1 MLLERRAP
9 ARIPLIS
16 VISGLSHALDLT
28 EGHPPGHAN
37 RSCIIGMRI
46 AQAIGL
52 PVDQQIN
59 LHHALLLKDAGCSSN
74 AQRVHELFGGDD
86 HEVKR
91 AAWLRDWR
99 RFADQVSHAL
109 QYTERRGSLFA
120 RMRKLIVLAA
130 KGPRGGGELFRIRC
144 DRGAQIALAMGFP
157 RQTAEAI
164 RSMDEHW
171 DGGGYPDG
179 LRTHAIPL
187 ESRIINLA
195 QVAEIFFET
204 GGSALALETVAR
216 RSGRWFDPELA
227 RVFTRIATPPGFWY
241 ALRSE
246 NLIPAV
252 TSLQPPPSSVAADPG
267 MLERIAL
274 AFAWVIDAKSP
285 YTYEHSEGV
294 SAIAGRI
301 GERLGLSIEQ
311 TARLRQMAL
320 LHDIGKLAV
329 PNRILDKRGPLTG
342 EELALVRTHPRHTRD
357 ILSRVPIFDELADE
371 AASHH
376 ERMDG
381 RGYHRGLL
389 AGKFSAGARA
399 LAVADVTEALGSDRP
414 YRKGMSPDAVAQVL
428 REASG
433 TALCP
438 QAVDAALDVLSAPAP
453 RPTSSRSLFRL
464 AESSFL
470 HG

>member
-1 MLLERRAP
+1 MLPERRAP

-16 VISGLSHALDLT
+16 VIAGLSHALDLT

-46 AQAIGL
+46 AQALGL
-52 PVDQQIN
+52 PAEQQTN

-86 HEVKR
+86 HEVKH
-91 AAWLRDWR
+91 AVWLRDWR
-99 RFADQVSHAL
+99 RFGEQVSYAL
-109 QYTERRGSLFA
+109 QYTERRGSLAA
-120 RMRKLIVLAA
+120 RLKKLVVLAA

-171 DGGGYPDG
+171 DGWGYPDG
-179 LRTHAIPL
+179 LRTHDIPL

-195 QVAEIFFET
+195 QVADIFFET
-204 GGSALALETVAR
+204 GGPALALETVAR
-216 RSGRWFDPELA
+216 RSGRWFDPELV

-241 ALRSE
+241 ALHSAD
-246 NLIPAV
+246 LIPAV
-252 TSLQPPPSSVAADPG
+252 TALQPSPSSVAADPG
-267 MLERIAL
+267 TLERIAL

-294 SAIAGRI
+294 SAIAARI
-301 GERLGLSIEQ
+301 GERIGFSVEQ
-311 TARLRQMAL
+311 IARLRQMAL

-329 PNRILDKRGPLTG
+329 PNRILDKPGPLTDD
-342 EELALVRTHPRHTRD
+342 EFTVVRAHPRHTFD
-357 ILSRVPIFDELADE
+357 ILSRVPIFDELAAE
-371 AASHH
+371 AGSHH

-381 RGYHRGLL
+381 HGYYRGVP
-389 AGKFSAGARA
+389 AGTLSVAARA

-414 YRKGMSPDAVAQVL
+414 YRKGMPPDAVAQVL
-428 REASG
+428 RDMSG

-438 QAVDAALDVLSAPAP
+438 EIVDAAIDVLQAPAA
-453 RPTSSRSLFRL
+453 RPPSTRALFTL
-464 AESSFL
+464 A
-470 HG
+470 

>member
-1 MLLERRAP
+1 MLPQRRA
-9 ARIPLIS
+9 ASRIPLIS

-46 AQAIGL
+46 AQALGL
-52 PVDQQIN
+52 PAEQQTN

-74 AQRVHELFGGDD
+74 AQRVTELFGGDD

-91 AAWLRDWR
+91 AVWLRDWR
-99 RFADQVSHAL
+99 RFAEQVSYAW
-109 QYTERRGSLFA
+109 QYTERRGSLMA
-120 RMRKLIVLAA
+120 RLRKLVVLAT

-171 DGGGYPDG
+171 DGWGYPDG
-179 LRTHAIPL
+179 LRKQSIPL

-204 GGSALALETVAR
+204 SGPAVALETIAK
-216 RSGRWFDPELA
+216 RSGRWFDPELVK
-227 RVFTRIATPPGFWY
+227 VFIRIATPPGFWH
-241 ALRSE
+241 ALRGDDLVSS
-246 NLIPAV
+246 V
-252 TSLQPPPSSVAADPG
+252 TALQPVPSSIAADPQT
-267 MLERIAL
+267 LERIAL

-294 SAIAGRI
+294 SSLAAGM
-301 GERLGLSIEQ
+301 GARLGFSGDAL
-311 TARLRQMAL
+311 ARLRQMAL

-329 PNRILDKRGPLTG
+329 PNRILDKRGPLTDD
-342 EELALVRTHPRHTRD
+342 EFRIVRQHPRHTYD
-357 ILSRVPIFDELADE
+357 ILSRVPVFNALADE
-371 AASHH
+371 ASAHH

-381 RGYHRGLL
+381 AGYHRGMPGASLSL
-389 AGKFSAGARA
+389 AARV
-399 LAVADVTEALGSDRP
+399 LAVADVSDALGADRP
-414 YRKGMSPDAVAQVL
+414 YRQGMPPDSVAHVL
-428 REASG
+428 REMSG
-433 TALCP
+433 AALCP
-438 QAVDAALDVLSAPAP
+438 AVVEAALDVLRAPTPPPA
-453 RPTSSRSLFRL
+453 SR
-464 AESSFL
+464 AFL
-470 HG
+470 HLT